1 MVKGVGVASSQKKVR
16 QFYIVGRAL
25 PSEETPAP
33 ELYRMRVF
41 ARDAVLARS
50 KFWYHMKRQHKVRKV
65 QGEIV
70 STSEIFEKHA
80 NSVKNYGIVLRY
92 LTRTVT
98 VNMYK
103 EYRATT
109 LCGAIS
115 QMYNEMAGRHSARAE
130 TIQVIRTSV
139 VPQSSLRRANVQ
151 QVAAVSAKFPKT
163 DLRKRAPSRA
173 FKTTFKAERPTLI

>member
-1 MVKGVGVASSQKKVR
+1 
-16 QFYIVGRAL
+16 
-25 PSEETPAP
+25 
-33 ELYRMRVF
+33 MRVF

-109 LCGAIS
+109 LCGAVS
-115 QMYNEMAGRHSARAE
+115 QMYSEMAGRHSARAE
-130 TIQVIRTSV
+130 TIQIIRTSIV
-139 VPQSSLRRANVQ
+139 KKADLRRAHVQ
-151 QVAAVSAKFPKT
+151 QVADVSAKFPKT
-163 DLRKRAPSRA
+163 DLRKRAPSKGLR
-173 FKTTFKAERPTLI
+173 TTFKAERPTLI